1 MNLQVPEESPMENT
15 ATVTV
20 MDSQDVLESAFKDS
34 MCLKQA
40 KIKSIIIKKNKTWK
54 LKFELK
60 ATEMVMLIPRNEIFS
75 NLKI

>member
-40 KIKSIIIKKNKTWK
+40 KIKSIIIKKK
-54 LKFELK
+54 
-60 ATEMVMLIPRNEIFS
+60 
-75 NLKI
+75 